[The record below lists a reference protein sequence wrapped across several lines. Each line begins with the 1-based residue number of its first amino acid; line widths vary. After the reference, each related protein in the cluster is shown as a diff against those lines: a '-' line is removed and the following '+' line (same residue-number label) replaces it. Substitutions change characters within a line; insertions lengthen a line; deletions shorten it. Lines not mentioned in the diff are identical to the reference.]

1 MDSFKRIMLRN
12 GLSLRITFLISLT
25 RDPRTP
31 WLQSKLQCERGQQF
45 ESNHICRL
53 FNHHPPITRE
63 DSSTRPPIP
72 PISESIYLKSSSAPW
87 LCLGTYLC
95 TTATIY
101 WAVGSPANV
110 DEDPCIQHHM
120 YSWMKSI
127 SKRYLLSVVSNC
139 AHETRE
145 VVLGTW

>member
-1 MDSFKRIMLRN
+1 MRRSGFENMEGWRIALTVLPGFTISPNLTFSGLCNMDSFKRIMLRN

-101 WAVGSPANV
+101 
-110 DEDPCIQHHM
+110 
-120 YSWMKSI
+120 
-127 SKRYLLSVVSNC
+127 
-139 AHETRE
+139 
-145 VVLGTW
+145 